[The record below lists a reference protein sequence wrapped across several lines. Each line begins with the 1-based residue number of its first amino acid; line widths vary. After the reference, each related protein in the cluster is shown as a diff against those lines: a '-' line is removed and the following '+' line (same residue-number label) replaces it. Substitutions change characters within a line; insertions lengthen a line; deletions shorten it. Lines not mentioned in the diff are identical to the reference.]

1 MNERQSKSV
10 AAAVVTVMTLSRE
23 DHLDAAGREA
33 LADALDRL
41 AEYSGRTVANAF
53 VTWQRTGCLRRDPRP
68 APMRVIEPTRAD
80 GARRM
85 SAVGRQA

>member
-33 LADALDRL
+33 LEDALDRL

-68 APMRVIEPTRAD
+68 APVREVGGTAPLRKREPFLA
-80 GARRM
+80 G
-85 SAVGRQA
+85 GL

>member
-1 MNERQSKSV
+1 MNEQRSKSV
-10 AAAVVTVMTLSRE
+10 ANAVVTVMTLSRE

-68 APMRVIEPTRAD
+68 APVREVGGTAPLLRVREPFL
-80 GARRM
+80 G
-85 SAVGRQA
+85 GL

>member
-1 MNERQSKSV
+1 MNEQRSKSV
-10 AAAVVTVMTLSRE
+10 AAAVVVVMTLGSK

-33 LADALDRL
+33 LEDALDRL

-68 APMRVIEPTRAD
+68 APMREVGGTAPLRKHEPFL
-80 GARRM
+80 G
-85 SAVGRQA
+85 GL